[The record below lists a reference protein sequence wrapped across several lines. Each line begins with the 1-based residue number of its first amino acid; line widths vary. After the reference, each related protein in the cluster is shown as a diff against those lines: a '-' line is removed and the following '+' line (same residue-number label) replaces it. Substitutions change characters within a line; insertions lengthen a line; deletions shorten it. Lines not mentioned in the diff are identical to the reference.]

1 LTIADKGH
9 LHHRLLRLGHGH
21 RRTVLILW
29 AWTGLLSALVLIP
42 VYTGEGTSF
51 VPLGVAALGLILYT
65 LFGPGMLSKR
75 DGRDGEIATPGER
88 APAVEPRSPV
98 G

>member
-1 LTIADKGH
+1 
-9 LHHRLLRLGHGH
+9 
-21 RRTVLILW
+21 VLILW

-51 VPLGVAALGLILYT
+51 VPLGVAALGLFLYT

-75 DGRDGEIATPGER
+75 GGGDGEIAPGGER
-88 APAVEPRSPV
+88 VQAAEPRSPV
-98 G
+98 R